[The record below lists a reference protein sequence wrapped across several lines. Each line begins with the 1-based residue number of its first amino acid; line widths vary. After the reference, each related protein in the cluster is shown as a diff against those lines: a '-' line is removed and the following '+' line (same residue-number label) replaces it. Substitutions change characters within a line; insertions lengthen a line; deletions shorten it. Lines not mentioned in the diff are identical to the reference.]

1 MPMRRLLIL
10 MCTFL
15 GLTLLGMHAVPALLP
30 LFVKMW
36 SLSNTEAGWI
46 AGIPY
51 LTYLIGVSFIGITDR
66 IDARRMLILGAII
79 NVAGYGGMGL
89 ADGFWS
95 ALFFRTL
102 QGLGFAWTHLPG
114 VKAISD
120 RVPGENKGRA
130 ASIYISSFAVCSSFS
145 LLLAAETKDAFG
157 WEWAFVLP
165 ACTNLIA
172 AGLIFFM
179 LPPVVPE
186 GKAGGHGAPPIQWR
200 IIPNFRPVLRNKP
213 ALGYILG
220 AFAHH
225 FELLGVRA
233 WTVAFL
239 TWVVAARP
247 DIPDGFNVPLVA
259 TLLILIGVPTSMA
272 GGEFGHRVGYARAAF
287 LVMSAS
293 ALAAVFVGFSA
304 TWSLWALIVL
314 VLMHN
319 CFVLADSGMLNGG
332 AVNASDPTQRGNTV
346 AVYGIAAAAGGLLG
360 PVLFGVILD
369 QTGGGQ
375 SAGSWGWAFA
385 AMGIVVLA
393 GAILVGLLSWRPAD
407 RSG

>member
-1 MPMRRLLIL
+1 MPLRRLIIV

-30 LFVKMW
+30 LFVQMW

-51 LTYLIGVSFIGITDR
+51 LTYLLGVSFIGITDR
-66 IDARRMLILGAII
+66 IDARRILILGAII
-79 NVAGYGGMGL
+79 NVAGYGGMGF

-102 QGLGFAWTHLPG
+102 QGLGFAWTYLPG

-120 RVPGENKGRA
+120 RVPGNNKGRA
-130 ASIYISSFAVCSSFS
+130 SSIYVSSFAVCSSFS

-172 AGLIFFM
+172 AGLIFFL
-179 LPPVVPE
+179 LPPAVPE
-186 GKAGGHGAPPIQWR
+186 GKAGGHGPPPAQWR
-200 IIPNFRPVLRNKP
+200 IIANFRPVLRNRP
-213 ALGYILG
+213 ALGYIAG
-220 AFAHH
+220 SFAHH
-225 FELLGVRA
+225 FELLGTRA

-272 GGEFGHRVGYARAAF
+272 GGEFGHRAGYARAAF
-287 LVMSAS
+287 LVMAAS

-304 TWSLWALIVL
+304 TWSLWALIGL

-319 CFVLADSGMLNGG
+319 CFVLADSGVLSGG
-332 AVNASDPTQRGNTV
+332 AVNASDPAQRGNTV
-346 AVYGIAAAAGGLLG
+346 AVYGAAAAAGGLIG

-369 QTGGGQ
+369 HTGGGQ

-385 AMGIVVLA
+385 SLGLVVLA
-393 GAILVGLLSWRPAD
+393 GAIMVGLLSWRPAD

>member
-1 MPMRRLLIL
+1 MPLRRLIVL
-10 MCTFL
+10 MCSFL

-30 LFVKMW
+30 LFVEMW

-51 LTYLIGVSFIGITDR
+51 LTYLVGVSFIGVTDR

-79 NVAGYGGMGL
+79 NVAGYGGMGF

-120 RVPGENKGRA
+120 RVAGPNKARA
-130 ASIYISSFAVCSSFS
+130 SSIYISSFAVCSSFS

-172 AGLIFFM
+172 AGLIFFL

-186 GKAGGHGAPPIQWR
+186 GHEPRHGSTRPPLR
-200 IIPNFRPVLRNKP
+200 IIPDFRSIWRNRP
-213 ALGYILG
+213 ALGYIIG
-220 AFAHH
+220 AFTHH
-225 FELLGVRA
+225 FELLGARA

-247 DIPDGFNVPLVA
+247 DIPDTFNVPLVA

-287 LVMSAS
+287 LVMAAS
-293 ALAAVFVGFSA
+293 ALAALFVGFSA
-304 TWSLWALIVL
+304 TWSLWALIGL
-314 VLMHN
+314 VLLHN
-319 CFVLADSGMLNGG
+319 CFVLADSGVLNGG
-332 AVNASDPTQRGNTV
+332 AVNASDPAQRGNTV
-346 AVYGIAAAAGGLLG
+346 AVYGVAAALGGLLG

-369 QTGGGQ
+369 HSGGGQ
-375 SAGSWGWAFA
+375 DAGSWGWAFA
-385 AMGIVVLA
+385 SLGMVILA
-393 GAILVGLLSWRPAD
+393 GAITVRLLSWRAVS
-407 RSG
+407 RLG

>member
-1 MPMRRLLIL
+1 MPMRPLIIL

-30 LFVKMW
+30 LFVEMW

-51 LTYLIGVSFIGITDR
+51 LAYLIGVSFIGITDR
-66 IDARRMLILGAII
+66 IDARRLLILGAIVNI
-79 NVAGYGGMGL
+79 IGYGGMGF

-95 ALFFRTL
+95 AMFFRTL

-120 RVPGENKGRA
+120 RVPGENKARA
-130 ASIYISSFAVCSSFS
+130 TSIYISSFAVCSSFS

-165 ACTNLIA
+165 ACSNLIA
-172 AGLIFFM
+172 AALILFL
-179 LPPVVPE
+179 LPPAAPE
-186 GKAGGHGAPPIQWR
+186 GPVGARPHLR
-200 IIPNFRPVLRNKP
+200 IIPHFRPVLRNRA
-213 ALGYILG
+213 ALGYIIG

-225 FELLGVRA
+225 FELLGTRA

-239 TWVVAARP
+239 TWVVAVRP
-247 DIPDGFNVPLVA
+247 DIPAGFNVPLVA

-287 LVMSAS
+287 LVMAAS
-293 ALAAVFVGFSA
+293 ALAALFVGFSA
-304 TWSLWALIVL
+304 TWSLWVLAGL
-314 VLMHN
+314 VLLHN

-332 AVNASDPTQRGNTV
+332 AVNASDPAQRGNTV
-346 AVYGIAAAAGGLLG
+346 AVYGIAAAAGGLIG

-369 QTGGGQ
+369 HTGGGQ

-385 AMGIVVLA
+385 SLGAVILA
-393 GAILVGLLSWRPAD
+393 GAIMVGLLSWQAENR
-407 RSG
+407 GG